1 MVDQKTQTNHGTA
14 INKLYS
20 SDCLPGM
27 INRVTLKTAA
37 SVSPFKTIGEHALL
51 LAPIPSEQQYDKI
64 AGLFEMKN
72 AYEIIEQKI

>member
-1 MVDQKTQTNHGTA
+1 
-14 INKLYS
+14 
-20 SDCLPGM
+20 M

-37 SVSPFKTIGEHALL
+37 SVSPSKTIGEHAS